1 MITWE
6 QACIQANYSI
16 GEKCPYEKVYNWF
29 AYKGGVVKCFD
40 NSEDALLYSLKF
52 EKVLDEEA
60 SLDFTDWWA
69 TRRESE
75 QEAKD
80 IWYAALRKEYSELNN
95 MTFKHC
101 YDRAYEDGHSS
112 GWDEIASYMRDYV
125 EFTHDILR
133 ANKG

>member
-6 QACIQANYSI
+6 EACRQANYKI
-16 GEKCPYEKVYNWF
+16 GEKCPYEKVYKWF

-40 NSEDALLYSLKF
+40 NRNDALHYSSSF
-52 EKVLDEEA
+52 EKVLNEEA
-60 SLDFTDWWA
+60 SLNYTNWWA

-75 QEAKD
+75 QAAKD
-80 IWYAALRKEYSELNN
+80 IWFAALREEYSELID

-101 YDRAYEDGHSS
+101 YDKAYEDGHSY
-112 GWDEIASYMRDYV
+112 GWNEIASYMWDYV